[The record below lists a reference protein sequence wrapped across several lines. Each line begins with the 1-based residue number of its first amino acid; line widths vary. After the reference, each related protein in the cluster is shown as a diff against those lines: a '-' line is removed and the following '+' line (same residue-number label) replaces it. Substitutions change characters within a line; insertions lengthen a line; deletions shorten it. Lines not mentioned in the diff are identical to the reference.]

1 MDFKN
6 LKIAIDERLEAILQ
20 DELLKN
26 QKHQIIINNIQDF
39 LRLSKGGKRIRGILV
54 ILGSELMGKEYSEAI
69 DLAVS
74 VELMQTAILIHD
86 DIIDHAEKRRGEPT
100 INYKYATLGMEKAIC
115 VGDYGFFLT
124 YQIINK
130 LNIPLDV
137 KNHINSIMTNMM
149 YNTVL
154 GEILDVEMPLA
165 KNQKQSDL
173 DAIYIYKTA
182 WYTTIGPLLMGA
194 ALNKVDSELEQAI
207 IDFGTN
213 LGIAF
218 QIKDDIISISDQ
230 YEKSSDSDILEG
242 KITEMYLYTKQIKK
256 QEIIGYGNPLI
267 TKEQIQQIKT
277 QFKENGA
284 IEYAEKK
291 VDYFSK
297 KALDHLVDM
306 KISSDT
312 KNHLINLVNIL
323 LTRKK

>member
-267 TKEQIQQIKT
+267 TKKQIQQIKT